1 MDNRLYYIIEET
13 VRKALLEKG
22 MLLEMAFS
30 PKEYA
35 SQCGVE
41 SYIIY
46 FHLGKLFLFG
56 NSTRNAEDWVNQI
69 IDKHLIPI
77 VTAKYTGGIRSKSKM
92 FNNGFVKYYFG
103 ENYVDYEEKMTEI
116 CKSAVTEV
124 KEGSMRLYNKEIEPI
139 IEIEEAV
146 NIGKNVIIEFVNKA
160 ISQLGVME
168 HENVRSVLKPFLKS
182 LLTTYFG
189 ISFDN

>member
-1 MDNRLYYIIEET
+1 MEIIINNKIEIVFYMDNRLYYIIEET

-22 MLLEMAFS
+22 LLLEMAFS

-46 FHLGKLFLFG
+46 LHFGKLFLFG

-77 VTAKYTGGIRSKSKM
+77 ITAKYTGGIRSKSKM
-92 FNNGFVKYYFG
+92 FNNGFV
-103 ENYVDYEEKMTEI
+103 NPT
-116 CKSAVTEV
+116 
-124 KEGSMRLYNKEIEPI
+124 
-139 IEIEEAV
+139 
-146 NIGKNVIIEFVNKA
+146 
-160 ISQLGVME
+160 
-168 HENVRSVLKPFLKS
+168 
-182 LLTTYFG
+182 LTL
-189 ISFDN
+189 